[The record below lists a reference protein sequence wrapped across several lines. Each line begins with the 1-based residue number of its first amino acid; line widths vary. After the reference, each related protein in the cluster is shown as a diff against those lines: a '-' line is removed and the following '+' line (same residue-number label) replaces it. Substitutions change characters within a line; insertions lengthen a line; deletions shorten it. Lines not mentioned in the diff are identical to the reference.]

1 MEVSLSKL
9 TYLDWITAI
18 AFLIAFVFF
27 LNPKLEKSRLW
38 RATVI
43 PLASIIGSGYLVCAP
58 LLYYAVG
65 DYAVLDAPNRYCLY
79 SGP

>member
-27 LNPKLEKSRLW
+27 LNPKLKKKADFGGRRLF
-38 RATVI
+38 
-43 PLASIIGSGYLVCAP
+43 P
-58 LLYYAVG
+58 
-65 DYAVLDAPNRYCLY
+65 
-79 SGP
+79 